1 MIRSHGTKVTLTSR
15 NVAEMR
21 LIPRGSLRDRAR
33 PDTPVLAWDTNTPPL
48 PRAEA
53 GAKPQRES
61 VPVAAVR
68 HDPQRH
74 PLGGQRQVV
83 NRTTLTTS

>member
-1 MIRSHGTKVTLTSR
+1 MIRSHGTKVTLTSK

-53 GAKPQRES
+53 GRNLSANQC
-61 VPVAAVR
+61 
-68 HDPQRH
+68 
-74 PLGGQRQVV
+74 PLLPFATIPSATRSGVSGRSSTG
-83 NRTTLTTS
+83 RR